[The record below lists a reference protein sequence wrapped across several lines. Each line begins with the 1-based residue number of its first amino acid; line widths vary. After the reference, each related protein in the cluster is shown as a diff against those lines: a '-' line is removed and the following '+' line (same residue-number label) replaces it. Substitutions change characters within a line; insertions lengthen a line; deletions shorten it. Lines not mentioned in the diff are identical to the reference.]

1 MSYNISNV
9 RLSRVHFKAENNII
23 YHLEKVQARMNV
35 SYHIL
40 DEEKISLTFLSD
52 IVEEDRLLF
61 NLQCEYEFNCDDLSN
76 EKVVIKKAVNMLGD
90 KVEDI
95 IVLLTSQLEITD
107 AS

>member
-9 RLSRVHFKAENNII
+9 RLSSVHFKAVNNTI
-23 YHLEKVQARMNV
+23 YHLENVQARMNV

-61 NLQCEYEFNCDDLSN
+61 NLQCEYEFTCDDLSM
-76 EKVVIKKAVNMLGD
+76 EKTIVKKAVSMLGD

-95 IVLLTSQLEITD
+95 IVLLTSQLEIIET
-107 AS
+107 S